1 MWVVF
6 VRALLFGF
14 STNEKKLK
22 GRRKKD
28 IRLEYEVRKKE
39 RKKGLEKR
47 KTYVWNMKLERKKE
61 RKKGLEKRKRVGYK
75 DRLNGREE

>member
-39 RKKGLEKR
+39 RKKER
-47 KTYVWNMKLERKKE
+47 VRKKKE
-61 RKKGLEKRKRVGYK
+61 SWL
-75 DRLNGREE
+75 